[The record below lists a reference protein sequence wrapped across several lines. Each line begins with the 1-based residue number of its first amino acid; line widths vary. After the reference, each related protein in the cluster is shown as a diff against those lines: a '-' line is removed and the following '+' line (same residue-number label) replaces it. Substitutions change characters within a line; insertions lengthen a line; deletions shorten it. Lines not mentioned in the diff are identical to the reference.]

1 MLLGSICSKIVL
13 FSIPLRDAIL
23 NIAVYAGKI
32 AISEFAEFTST
43 YSVIVPISDLFAV
56 IISTKQLPLIS
67 SEFFYIA
74 VILDISSNSSEY
86 NASPVK
92 EPPNSF
98 IEKGTL

>member
-32 AISEFAEFTST
+32 VISEFAEFTST
-43 YSVIVPISDLFAV
+43 YSVIVPISDFAV